1 MRNIQLLKMQLFLSL
16 IIFHQISI
24 SQNIEEIKRSIIR
37 SIETQKNDMIK
48 TSDLI
53 WEAAETSLQEF
64 KSSSYL
70 IEYARKNGF
79 NVKTGVANIPTAF
92 TASYGSGRPI
102 IGILGEYDANA
113 GISQK
118 RKPVREARI
127 PGGAGHGCGHN
138 LFGTASLAAAVAI
151 KEQIEKG
158 DLKGTVVFFGTPA
171 EETIFAKVWM
181 AREGLFDDLDVCMDW
196 HPGDEIVSE
205 TQSSK
210 ALVDFRLK
218 FYGSASHASS
228 DPWNGK
234 SAVDALE
241 LYTTGLNY
249 YREHVNPTARIHY
262 HVEKA
267 GDVVNVVPDYAQIWT
282 RLRENDRAGVDIL
295 YNRAKKIAEGA
306 ALMADVG
313 YEMQLIS
320 GIYEIQV
327 NRTGQVAMQKNLDKL
342 GPITYSKQEI
352 DYANTILRET
362 GKPEKGIDGRVQK
375 LRETKPAQGGSTDVG
390 DVSQVVPVI
399 RMRATISAKD
409 GPWHSWAVVAC
420 SGMSIGHKGMI
431 YASKALGMTM
441 ADLYTDNKLVEEVKK
456 DFKINKTNPVY
467 QPRILPGPP
476 KLN

>member
-37 SIETQKNDMIK
+37 SIENQKNDMIK

-306 ALMADVG
+306 ALMADVD
-313 YEMQLIS
+313 YEIQLIS

-467 QPRILPGPP
+467 EPRILPGPP